1 MREHKTVFLQDEVGR
16 KKMGENGLYRQGYKL
31 ISFALL
37 DFLERGNFSL
47 LLPYFMYILFTFQRQ
62 P

>member
-16 KKMGENGLYRQGYKL
+16 KKMGCIDKAKL

>member
-16 KKMGENGLYRQGYKL
+16 KKMGCIYRQGCKL